1 MLETLR
7 ILVTDDE
14 EGMRLGV
21 ARVLERYVATFD
33 DLDAQVRYESSTA
46 ATGEEALEQ
55 IDQSPPDLLLL
66 DYKLPGA
73 SGLDVLR
80 TLQQQDAL
88 PLTVMI
94 TAYASLHT
102 AIDATKSGAFDFLPK
117 PFTPEELKA
126 SIRKASRHLL
136 LQRRV
141 RDVEEERRR
150 ARFELISVV
159 AHELK
164 APLAA
169 IEGYLNLLDE
179 DDQNADTRRRWYR
192 RCRSRLEGMRK
203 LVFDLLDLTRIES
216 GHRTRELVALDLI
229 AVATSAVDAV
239 VPVARQ
245 RSIELRL
252 DAPDVLSF
260 TADRSELEVMF
271 SNLLSN
277 AVKYNREGG
286 SVTVTI
292 RDDPEGVRIDV
303 ADTGIGIA
311 PADLEKLF
319 REFVRLRTPET
330 RAIEGSGL
338 GLSILKRLATLYG
351 GTVSVD
357 STPGRGSTFTV
368 ILGHQAAAVAA
379 ETGP

>member
-1 MLETLR
+1 MLETLK

-21 ARVLERYVATFD
+21 ARVLDRYVATFA
-33 DLDAQVRYESSTA
+33 DLDVEVRYESNMA

-55 IDQSPPDLLLL
+55 VGHCAPDLLLL

-102 AIDATKSGAFDFLPK
+102 AIAATKSGAFDFLPK

-126 SIRKASRHLL
+126 SVRKASRHLL

-179 DDQNADTRRRWYR
+179 DDQNADTRRRWYG

-216 GHRTRELVALDLI
+216 GHRTRELVSLDLV
-229 AVATSAVDAV
+229 AVAAAAVDAIA
-239 VPVARQ
+239 PVARQ

-252 DAPDVLSF
+252 DAPDALSF

-338 GLSILKRLATLYG
+338 GLSILKRLATLYR

-368 ILGHQAAAVAA
+368 ILGQQAAAAAA